1 MIGTYNY
8 WLVALSVVVATF
20 ASYTALD
27 LAKRAR
33 MTRGRAARAWLV
45 GGALFMG
52 IGIWSM
58 HFIGM
63 LACGLAQ
70 PTAYDLP
77 LTVLSLV
84 VAIAVSGLAFYTVS
98 REALSWGNLLFG
110 GVLMSFGIWAAHY
123 SGMAAMKISP
133 LVTYQGSLFAIS
145 IVFAMV
151 ASHAALFIAFT
162 LRGDPTWRV
171 YAKIGSAVIMGGAVT
186 GMHYIGMAATR
197 FSHDALSLTAG
208 GVDNPSIAIALSGL
222 AVLILCVTLGLS
234 VIDSRIASRD
244 VDMAPVSRLQRF
256 RLCVRD
262 LAQQYYELAA
272 AEARD
277 SIFIAKEGHQ
287 VRRMDAQQLVGGE
300 MSARVVEL
308 RRATFRPTHL
318 KLPADPAS

>member
-8 WLVALSVVVATF
+8 WLVALSVVVAIF

-33 MTRGRAARAWLV
+33 MTRGRPARAWLV
-45 GGALFMG
+45 AGAFFMG
-52 IGIWSM
+52 IGIWST

-63 LACGLAQ
+63 LAGGVAQ
-70 PTAYDLP
+70 PTGYNLP

-84 VAIAVSGLAFYTVS
+84 VAIAVSGFAFYTVS
-98 REALSWGNLLFG
+98 REALTWGNLLFG

-133 LVTYQGSLFAIS
+133 LVTYQGSLVAIS
-145 IVFAMV
+145 VVIAMV

-162 LRGDPTWRV
+162 LRGDPAWRL
-171 YAKIGSAVIMGGAVT
+171 YAKIASAAIMGGAVT
-186 GMHYIGMAATR
+186 GMHYIALAATR
-197 FSHDALSLTAG
+197 FSHDALSLTTG
-208 GVDNPSIAIALSGL
+208 GVDHPSIAIALSGL

-234 VIDSRIASRD
+234 VIDSRLAARA
-244 VDMAPVSRLQRF
+244 VDMAPASRLQRF

-277 SIFIAKEGHQ
+277 AIFISKDGHQ
-287 VRRMDAQQLVGGE
+287 VRRADSPQFIGRE

-308 RRATFRPTHL
+308 RRTPFETTRM
-318 KLPADPAS
+318 KLPPNPAS